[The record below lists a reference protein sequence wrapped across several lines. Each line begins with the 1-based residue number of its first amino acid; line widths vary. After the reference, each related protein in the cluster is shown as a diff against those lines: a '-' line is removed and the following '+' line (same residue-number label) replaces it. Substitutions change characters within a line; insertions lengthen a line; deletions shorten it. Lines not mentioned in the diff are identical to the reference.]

1 MESPEQILLKKVQN
15 KLWYYLELLGIS
27 QDYCT
32 TLSLER
38 IETMLDTLT
47 VCIKY
52 NLMDT
57 EATKRE
63 LKEALAKGDK

>member
-1 MESPEQILLKKVQN
+1 MESPEQILLKKTQN
-15 KLWYYLELLGIS
+15 KLWYYLDLLGIP
-27 QDYCT
+27 QDYYA

-38 IETMLDTLT
+38 IEIMLDTLT